1 MAARVQFAPL
11 SFFFH
16 HPRYHH
22 LFMHNIWQRV
32 EMPERLNH
40 FVTSLECFSL
50 SGKDHAGQGG
60 DLHRKIFKVCLAIW
74 KHCAEELNKR
84 IKALLPP
91 LTPAE
96 EIWARIC
103 RSLKNLEE
111 LRNSI
116 FKILQFKKN
125 SLIWQNEITVIRRE
139 IINDLTKVSSST
151 SLSDAQ
157 IDPELVSIKYTS

>member
-1 MAARVQFAPL
+1 MTFSYLLSFYLLSEAVRKNNADYIMAARVQFAPL

-60 DLHRKIFKVCLAIW
+60 DLHRKIFKVCLAI
-74 KHCAEELNKR
+74 
-84 IKALLPP
+84 
-91 LTPAE
+91 
-96 EIWARIC
+96 
-103 RSLKNLEE
+103 
-111 LRNSI
+111 
-116 FKILQFKKN
+116 
-125 SLIWQNEITVIRRE
+125 
-139 IINDLTKVSSST
+139 
-151 SLSDAQ
+151 
-157 IDPELVSIKYTS
+157 